1 MLWTKWCPGQVEPSA
16 RGMNS
21 IAASATGALDLT
33 RVRLLRLLCC
43 WRQWPAEVCRVAAAR
58 QLPVSAVCLLE
69 LGPGCGR
76 YHLPYQAYKGT
87 GQIQVIL
94 YAKRLF
100 QVADLNLSLGQPT
113 GARGFGQ

>member
-33 RVRLLRLLCC
+33 RVRLLRLL
-43 WRQWPAEVCRVAAAR
+43 AAGAND
-58 QLPVSAVCLLE
+58 QLKSAVWQRPGSFQYRPYACSNS
-69 LGPGCGR
+69 GPAVVATICPTR
-76 YHLPYQAYKGT
+76 AYKGT